1 MIDEYSLFNILLFC
15 SQQNGK
21 ICDGCR
27 NKFYGASKDQLKN
40 MCKGSD
46 AATAMDQKLMQCAM
60 EESAKAGNP
69 VKTLT
74 PNPDFASHSASC
86 AQKGLTV

>member
-1 MIDEYSLFNILLFC
+1 
-15 SQQNGK
+15 
-21 ICDGCR
+21 
-27 NKFYGASKDQLKN
+27 

-46 AATAMDQKLMQCAM
+46 AASAMDHQKLMQCAM

-86 AQKGLTV
+86 AQKGLMVR